1 MYKMYLD
8 GYATLTGVATAEDFA
23 PYLEWRSLR
32 RMEGMAKDALL
43 CSCRALEQAGIDI
56 KIPKDM
62 GLSIAVGGGAL
73 ESTCKFMDS
82 ILADGDELSSPTAFA
97 GSVHNSTGLALSLSL
112 HLQGPCVTIGQ
123 FDFSFPA
130 ALLTAGQFL
139 QSGASTQALVV
150 VADDV
155 NPVLA
160 DCAPQYSAQFQ
171 HIVRQLSGPFVRHSA
186 AFVLSA
192 KPTQYTQ
199 FELKEISFSRTN
211 QDGKET
217 LPPAEKLARLLAA
230 GTSFELHDLFAG
242 ATFCLKGDPYV
253 KPK

>member
-1 MYKMYLD
+1 MYKMFLD
-8 GYATLTGVATAEDFA
+8 GYAALNGAATAEDFA

-56 KIPKDM
+56 NTPKDM

-82 ILADGDELSSPTAFA
+82 ILSDGDELSSPTAFA
-97 GSVHNSTGLALSLSL
+97 GSVHNSTGLALSLFL
-112 HLQGPCVTIGQ
+112 HMQGPCVTIGQ

-139 QSGASTQALVV
+139 QSGACRQSLVV
-150 VADDV
+150 VAEDV

-160 DCAPQYSAQFQ
+160 DCAPQYGAQFKS
-171 HIVRQLSGPFVRHSA
+171 IVRQPNGPFVRRSA
-186 AFVLSA
+186 AFVVSVQ
-192 KPTQYTQ
+192 PTPFTRWV
-199 FELKEISFSRTN
+199 LHDISFLRTDKEG
-211 QDGKET
+211 QET
-217 LPPAEKLARLLAA
+217 LPPAEKLARLLADDCA
-230 GTSFELHDLFAG
+230 FELHDLFAG
-242 ATFCLKGDPYV
+242 AELCLKGEPYV